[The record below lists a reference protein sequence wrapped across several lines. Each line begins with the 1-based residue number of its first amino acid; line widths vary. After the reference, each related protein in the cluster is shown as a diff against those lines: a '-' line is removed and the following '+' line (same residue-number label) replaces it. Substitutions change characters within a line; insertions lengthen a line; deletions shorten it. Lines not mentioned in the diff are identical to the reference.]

1 MIASR
6 LSTDL
11 YGKYIGRFL
20 PLLLVPEYRTSS
32 SYLVLKNSPSRL
44 SPFFVCPYSLLRLFV
59 PFLIHTSFA
68 SIQACFAIERS
79 IGRRFRL
86 VSTIGA
92 AVSQWIAEFQT
103 RWISTILRSITCLQ
117 RRWTTTLQSGT
128 ASDAG
133 GGTASKQP
141 ISDESRAHQAI
152 RLRWQDSGV
161 ASQLYY

>member
-20 PLLLVPEYRTSS
+20 LFLLVPEYCTSS
-32 SYLVLKNSPSRL
+32 SYQVLKNPPSRL
-44 SPFFVCPYSLLRLFV
+44 STSFVCPYSFLRLFV

-86 VSTIGA
+86 ISTIGA
-92 AVSQWIAEFQT
+92 AVSQWIAEFKT
-103 RWISTILRSITCLQ
+103 RLISTI
-117 RRWTTTLQSGT
+117 SGLLLVCNVGERQPCNQAPPVT
-128 ASDAG
+128 QVEARQAG
-133 GGTASKQP
+133 NRFQTKVEL
-141 ISDESRAHQAI
+141 IK
-152 RLRWQDSGV
+152 RLGWVDRTQE
-161 ASQLYY
+161 